1 MSDFVEENE
10 RIIHLD
16 LAELP
21 NSLVYKLEEIEYTFN
36 PLKFGF
42 DEYLSIEYYEKRFE
56 LAHPGLLDQFPCLY
70 YMVEE
75 WHAKAIERTPL
86 EEIEFKKAQ

>member
-16 LAELP
+16 LADLP

-36 PLKFGF
+36 PLKFGIG
-42 DEYLSIEYYEKRFE
+42 EYLSIEYYERRFE
-56 LAHPGLLDQFPCLY
+56 KAYPGLLDQFPCLY

-75 WHAKAIERTPL
+75 WHAEASKHTPL
-86 EEIEFKKAQ
+86 EEIELKRAQ